1 MISSLSHNK
10 YALGMRMWRTFGHD
24 KAKRILQAGIAE
36 GRIAHAYM
44 LSGPIGV
51 GKMTLAQDFS
61 RALNCVSLEKPC
73 DTCNQCS
80 RIDRDVH
87 TDIHVIRVSEGVK
100 DGRRRVLIGIEQ
112 IRDVFRELS
121 LKPYEG
127 KFRVVIV
134 DGAEHF
140 SGEAANSLLKTLEEP
155 PDQVVIVLLT
165 ADHNIVLPTVVSR
178 CQLLEMRP
186 LNESVII
193 EVLQTEHGVQLD
205 KANEI
210 ARLSQGMVGWALR
223 ATQEPG
229 LIEDLMNRIDVV
241 AEVVGGDIEH
251 RFSYAN
257 DLAVTFTRDRWNV
270 RRELDLWLAWWRDV
284 LLVKY
289 ELLKL
294 VVNSTR
300 ADFLKRISEFLTIEQ
315 IIGVLGSIEDTKR
328 VLDRNANPRLALDNL
343 MLSLP
348 KLS

>member
-1 MISSLSHNK
+1 
-10 YALGMRMWRTFGHD
+10 MWRTFGHD

-112 IRDVFRELS
+112 IRDLFRELN

-127 KFRVVIV
+127 SFRVVIV
-134 DGAEHF
+134 DGAEYF
-140 SGEAANSLLKTLEEP
+140 SEEAANSLLKTLEEP
-155 PDQVVIVLLT
+155 PEQVVIILLT
-165 ADHNIVLPTVVSR
+165 VDYNIVLPTLVSR

-186 LNESVII
+186 LSESKIA
-193 EVLQTEHGVQLD
+193 EFLQTEHSMQVD
-205 KANEI
+205 KVDEI
-210 ARLSQGMVGWALR
+210 ARLSHGMLGWALQ
-223 ATQEPG
+223 ATQDPD
-229 LIEDLMNRIDVV
+229 LVEDLMTRLDVV
-241 AEVVGGDIEH
+241 VGVLDAAIEQ

-257 DLAVTFTRDRWNV
+257 DLAVIFARDRWNV
-270 RRELDLWLAWWRDV
+270 LRELDLWLTWWRDV
-284 LLVKY
+284 LLVKH
-289 ELLKL
+289 ELPKL
-294 VVNSTR
+294 VINSTKM
-300 ADFLKRISEFLTIEQ
+300 DFIKRISEVLTIAQ
-315 IIGVLGSIEDTKR
+315 VIAVLGSIEGTKKT
-328 VLDRNANPRLALDNL
+328 LDRNANPRLALENL
-343 MLSLP
+343 VLNLP